1 MNGPRV
7 PVVRRRVPRAETAL
21 LHATALLL
29 VLLANASPAASR
41 DRGQELYG
49 ALCAN
54 CHGERGAPVWPGTP
68 DFKRSAALMKPDA
81 QLLAVIRRGKGVM
94 PAYAGVIKDRELP
107 DLLAYLRTM
116 N

>member
-1 MNGPRV
+1 MSDRRTSA
-7 PVVRRRVPRAETAL
+7 VRRRLPTAGTMA
-21 LHATALLL
+21 LHAAALLL
-29 VLLANASPAASR
+29 VLLANTSPAASR